1 MIFAVGAVAYRFF
14 VHDTAVKKEAEEK
27 VNTTLITGTQSR
39 YDHRLDLSL
48 DAFSGYAILRSPEF
62 TKELAQK
69 SIKIN
74 FTDDKAD
81 YGQRLD
87 DLKAGRSQLAVFTI
101 DALLKT
107 CEKAGEMPGSIVA
120 MIDET
125 RGADAIVGYKQKYPD
140 VDSMNDPNLRFV
152 LTSDSP
158 SETLARVVISH
169 FDLPNLPENPFVTVG
184 GANEVYDLSRK
195 ASQDEPRVYVM
206 WEPFVSKAV
215 ASPNI
220 ETIVSTADLF
230 GYIVD
235 VLVVNREFLASNE
248 DVVKDVVECY
258 FRAAFKYRTK
268 MNQLVLEDAKA
279 QGEPLSPG
287 QAERLVNG
295 VQWKDTQ
302 RNYAHFGIIENRS
315 TLHIEDMIDNITRVL
330 ISTGGMASDPTNG
343 QPNLLYYKSIL
354 QQLSEDDF
362 HPAGIAG
369 ETFDD
374 SIKLRALSDKE
385 WDELT
390 SVGTLKVDRLVFRPG
405 GYELRARHRRI
416 LNDLADML
424 RTQRYYLK
432 VRGIANQ
439 EGDLEQNKQ
448 TAANRSKVALD
459 YLVEQGIDKARMRA
473 EEPTLSADERFVTF
487 TLGQLPY

>member
-1 MIFAVGAVAYRFF
+1 MIFGVGAVAYKFF
-14 VHDTAVKKEAEEK
+14 VHDSVEQRKEAEK
-27 VNTTLITGTQSR
+27 KNTTLITGTESR

-81 YGQRLD
+81 YTQRLE
-87 DLKAGRSQLAVFTI
+87 DLKSGRAQLAVFTI

-125 RGADAIVGYKQKYPD
+125 RGADAIVGYKSKYGD
-140 VDSMNDPNLRFV
+140 VDSLNDPNLRFV

-169 FDLPNLPENPFVTVG
+169 FDLPNLPDNPFITVG
-184 GANEVYDLSRK
+184 GADEVYDQCRK
-195 ASQDEPRVYVM
+195 ASQDDPRVYVL
-206 WEPFVSKAV
+206 WEPFVSKAIEN
-215 ASPNI
+215 PNI
-220 ETIVSTADLF
+220 QTIVSTADLF

-235 VLVVNREFLASNE
+235 VLVVNREFLANNE

-258 FRAAFKYRTK
+258 FRAAFQYRSK
-268 MNQLVLEDAKA
+268 MNQLVLDDAKRL
-279 QGEPLSPG
+279 GEPLSPR

-302 RNYAHFGIIENRS
+302 RNYAHFGIVENRS
-315 TLHIEDMIDNITRVL
+315 SLHIEDMIENITRVL

-343 QPNLLYYKSIL
+343 QPNLLYYKAIL
-354 QQLSEDDF
+354 EQLAADNF
-362 HPAGIAG
+362 HPAGSSG
-369 ETFDD
+369 ESIDD
-374 SIKLRALSDKE
+374 SIQLRALSDKE
-385 WDELT
+385 WSKLT
-390 SVGTLKVDRLVFRPG
+390 SVGTLKVDRLVFRRG
-405 GYELRARHRRI
+405 KATLLERSRGTLD
-416 LNDLADML
+416 DLADTL

-432 VRGIANQ
+432 VRGVATRQGN
-439 EGDLEQNKQ
+439 LELNKQ
-448 TAANRSKVALD
+448 LAGDRSKAALD
-459 YLVEQGIDKARMRA
+459 YLVEQGIDASRMRA
-473 EEPTLSADERFVTF
+473 DEPSLGAEPTVTF